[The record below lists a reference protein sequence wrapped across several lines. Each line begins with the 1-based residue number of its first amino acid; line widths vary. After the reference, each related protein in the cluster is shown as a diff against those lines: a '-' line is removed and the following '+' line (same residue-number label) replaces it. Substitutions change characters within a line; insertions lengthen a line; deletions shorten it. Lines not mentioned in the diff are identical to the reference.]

1 MCLILLLKLIIW
13 LTTRLDNVRDECDE
27 ARAETAFGHQTI
39 LYLLNTDDLIFLD
52 HFCVQRQVVI
62 QITLWF
68 EQLHAD
74 VDILVRLLKVVLN
87 EHSLKDDLCV
97 SLTCIEAQLIIED
110 HYCFSIVNVSSS
122 ERFFLLLI
130 SF

>member
-1 MCLILLLKLIIW
+1 MCLILLLELIIR
-13 LTTRLDNVRDECDE
+13 LTTRLDNVRDERDQAWAE
-27 ARAETAFGHQTI
+27 AAFGHQTI

-52 HFCVQRQVVI
+52 HFRVQRQVVI
-62 QITLWF
+62 QVTLWL

-110 HYCFSIVNVSSS
+110 HYCFSIVNVSTS